1 MVAIR
6 QSGLQPLHVE
16 CGPFTHTGGL
26 GSVYYGMDV

>member
-6 QSGLQPLHVE
+6 QSGLHVE
-16 CGPFTHTGGL
+16 CGPFTYTGGL